1 MLISKLGII
10 AISFM
15 VLSGCSDNNSEIIA
29 KIGDVDITKTEFEQY
44 LKLKNIPLD
53 NEVHV
58 ENALQ
63 SYLQRTALVQSIEA
77 QPAYDKS
84 VLEVEVN
91 EFKKQTLLTR
101 HFESVLKDKVNEQAI
116 RNFYNTHQEQF
127 QTKKANV
134 AHLLIRTNAKMSEAE
149 KQARLNKA
157 QEAYS
162 RLMENEDF
170 ASVVEAY
177 SEDKRSAKKEGQ
189 LGWIKEGAISP
200 IFSNKVFALA
210 KDEISQPFK
219 TSFGIHIVKVLQPAQ
234 VVTSPYEQV
243 KGDIRYQLRQ
253 QVKQA
258 EKERLSKMV
267 KVEMMDKS
275 ND

>member
-1 MLISKLGII
+1 MLTSKLGII

-15 VLSGCSDNNSEIIA
+15 VLSGCSDNSDIVA
-29 KIGDVDITKTEFEQY
+29 KVGDVEITKTEFEQY
-44 LKLKNIPLD
+44 LKLRNIPLD
-53 NEVHV
+53 NELHV
-58 ENALQ
+58 KNALQ
-63 SYLQRTALVQSIEA
+63 SYVKRTALVQSIEA
-77 QPAYDKS
+77 EPAYDKTA
-84 VLEVEVN
+84 LEIEVN

-101 HFESVLKDKVNEQAI
+101 HFEKVLKDKVSEEAI

-134 AHLLIRTNAKMSEAE
+134 AHLLIRTNEKMSDAE

-162 RLMENEDF
+162 RLRANEDF
-170 ASVVEAY
+170 ATIVEEY
-177 SEDKRSAKKEGQ
+177 SEDKRSAQKAGE

-200 IFSNKVFALA
+200 VFSQKVFSLA
-210 KDEISQPFK
+210 KDEISLPFK

-234 VVTSPYEQV
+234 VITSPYEQV

-258 EKERLSKMV
+258 ENERLSKSV
-267 KVEMMDKS
+267 EIEILEKVDG
-275 ND
+275 